1 MNANGESKIQSSED
15 YLEKIL
21 MLSKELDNVRA
32 IDLAKDLNYSKPSI
46 SIALKKLVD
55 EEYVTIDEKGSIYL
69 TINGREIAEKVYA
82 KHLLLSS
89 FLIAI
94 GVERDIAVEEACAIE
109 HHLSDKSFEALK
121 TFYENNIKDN
131 N

>member
-1 MNANGESKIQSSED
+1 SSED

-69 TINGREIAEKVYA
+69 TINGQEIAEKVYA

-89 FLIAI
+89 FLISI
-94 GVERDIAVEEACAIE
+94 GVDQDVAVEEACAIE

-121 TFYENNIKDN
+121 VFYEKNIKN
-131 N
+131 ND